1 MNGLMMD
8 YSLTLD
14 KILFRAR
21 DIYPEQEIVSR
32 MADESISRYKF
43 IDFYKR
49 TVKLMNV
56 LNSLGVKKGDRVATF
71 AWNTYRHME
80 LYFAIP
86 SLGSVLH
93 TLNIRL
99 FPEQLKFIVNHAEDQ
114 FIFVDSSLTKL
125 LTPLQN
131 DFKTVKKFIIMNDGG
146 PIDPD
151 LKNTLDYEELLSS
164 SEEKELFQNLDEN
177 LAASL
182 CYTSGTTGDP
192 KGALYSHR
200 STYLHSVGICM
211 KDSLGLGMND
221 TILPVVPMFHVN
233 CWGIPFACA
242 LTGSKAVFPGAH
254 LIGKPIA
261 ELIQNERVTVA
272 AGVPSI
278 WNPLYQFLKKNN
290 YDMSS
295 MRALVVGGS
304 AAPKS
309 MIENF
314 QKDFGITVLHAWG
327 MTEMSPVGT
336 ICNLKK
342 EIESESKETQF
353 SYMAKQGLSVP
364 MVEMKIVDEKGNT
377 VPRDG
382 KTSGE
387 LLVRG
392 AWIIKE
398 YYKTDSLDAKISFT
412 EDGWFNTGDIAN
424 IDPLGYL
431 EITDR
436 KKDLIKTRGEWLS
449 SVEMENFLMSHES
462 ILEATVVGRPDD
474 VRGEAVVVFLV
485 PGEGYKDN
493 FNKHSILKF
502 LSNKF
507 EKWQIPKDSDIH
519 IVDAIPKTSVGKF
532 DKKVLRAQLRDS

>member
-1 MNGLMMD
+1 
-8 YSLTLD
+8 
-14 KILFRAR
+14 
-21 DIYPEQEIVSR
+21 
-32 MADESISRYKF
+32 
-43 IDFYKR
+43 
-49 TVKLMNV
+49 
-56 LNSLGVKKGDRVATF
+56 
-71 AWNTYRHME
+71 
-80 LYFAIP
+80 
-86 SLGSVLH
+86 
-93 TLNIRL
+93 
-99 FPEQLKFIVNHAEDQ
+99 
-114 FIFVDSSLTKL
+114 
-125 LTPLQN
+125 
-131 DFKTVKKFIIMNDGG
+131 
-146 PIDPD
+146 
-151 LKNTLDYEELLSS
+151 
-164 SEEKELFQNLDEN
+164 
-177 LAASL
+177 
-182 CYTSGTTGDP
+182 
-192 KGALYSHR
+192 
-200 STYLHSVGICM
+200 
-211 KDSLGLGMND
+211 
-221 TILPVVPMFHVN
+221 MFHVN

-295 MRALVVGGS
+295 LRALVVGGS

-314 QKDFGITVLHAWG
+314 QKDFGINVLHAWG

-342 EIESESKETQF
+342 EIESESKDTQF

-364 MVEMKIVDEKGNT
+364 MVEMKIVDEKGST

-398 YYKTDSLDAKISFT
+398 YYKTDSVDAKISFT

-485 PGEGYKDN
+485 PGEGFKDN
-493 FNKHSILKF
+493 FNKHTILKF
-502 LSNKF
+502 LIDKF

-519 IVDAIPKTSVGKF
+519 IVNAIPKTSVGKF